1 MHIIYCSNFI
11 FFRFHSTRIVS
22 WVFVCAW
29 YDICP
34 SRLLRLHGIRL
45 KKKMLQKRII
55 EWNIFY
61 FLYSVHHKTFLYELF
76 LVALH
81 FAVGNCLRELKK
93 IYTQWDFWSTRSN
106 VHFVSISIWRA
117 FFCGV
122 GTWRDDR
129 QRIWRL
135 DYVVIFEMHC
145 FHTAWV
151 PSLTNIW
158 IYTFIRIKKL
168 RSCQHKE
175 RILI

>member
-1 MHIIYCSNFI
+1 MLKIHFFFAFI
-11 FFRFHSTRIVS
+11 QHEL
-22 WVFVCAW
+22 WVECLFARDMTFVHLGC
-29 YDICP
+29 YDCMA
-34 SRLLRLHGIRL
+34 SVW
-45 KKKMLQKRII
+45 KKNVAEANNRMKYIL
-55 EWNIFY
+55 F
-61 FLYSVHHKTFLYELF
+61 SVLIHHKTFLYELF

-168 RSCQHKE
+168 RFCQHKE